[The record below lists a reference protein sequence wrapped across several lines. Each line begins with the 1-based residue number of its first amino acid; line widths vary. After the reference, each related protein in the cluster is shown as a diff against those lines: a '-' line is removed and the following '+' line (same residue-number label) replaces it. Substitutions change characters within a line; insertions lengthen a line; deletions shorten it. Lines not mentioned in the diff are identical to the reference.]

1 MKITKEDAKRL
12 INELPKYYGETAN
25 IKAIALGG
33 KVKKVNELVIKDV
46 VLGIVEVN
54 NRLTPVFLDPDDKR
68 IRVVLMSMEETKQGI
83 EFWYRYVKTR
93 QKSIAILSIY
103 TDLNNILEERE
114 KVNVQKTIEN
124 VKLLNKN
131 FTKLALDFE
140 PINVEHL
147 PTDVYKRMKDKVEE
161 ATVNKY
167 SLGFED
173 IDNGLEAYLIANDPK
188 SNFILETIYQED
200 VAKLLKIISLSDT
213 YIKDF
218 TRVIYHNNNQYTYDF
233 VKSTTPSTANIFS
246 QALDLSLAT
255 LETIRKKYENDVLTV
270 NNVILSIRKLYDEP
284 EHYEF

>member
-1 MKITKEDAKRL
+1 MRITKEDAKRL
-12 INELPKYYGETAN
+12 ITDLPKYYEETE
-25 IKAIALGG
+25 KVRAIALAG

-54 NRLTPVFLDPDDKR
+54 NRLTPVFIDPKDKR
-68 IRVVLMSMEETKQGI
+68 LQVVLMSEEETKVGI

-93 QKSIAILSIY
+93 QKAIAIIAIY

-124 VKLLNKN
+124 IKLLNKN

-140 PINVEHL
+140 PINVDHL
-147 PTDVYKRMKDKVEE
+147 PTVAYTRMKEKVEK
-161 ATVNKY
+161 ATDNKY

-173 IDNGLEAYLIANDPK
+173 VDNGMEAYLIANDPK

-246 QALDLSLAT
+246 QALDLSIAT
-255 LETIRKKYENDVLTV
+255 INVIRKNYEKDVLKC
-270 NNVILSIRKLYDEP
+270 NNVILSIRKVYDEP
-284 EHYEF
+284 EFY

>member
-1 MKITKEDAKRL
+1 MRITKEDAKRL
-12 INELPKYYGETAN
+12 ITDLPKYYEETE
-25 IKAIALGG
+25 KVRAIALAG

-54 NRLTPVFLDPDDKR
+54 NRLTPVFIDPKDKR
-68 IRVVLMSMEETKQGI
+68 LQVVLMSEEETKVGI

-93 QKSIAILSIY
+93 QKAIAILAIY

-124 VKLLNKN
+124 IKLLNKK
-131 FTKLALDFE
+131 FTKLTLDFE
-140 PINVEHL
+140 PINVDHL
-147 PTDVYKRMKDKVEE
+147 PAVAYTRMKEKVEK
-161 ATVNKY
+161 ATDNKY

-173 IDNGLEAYLIANDPK
+173 VDNGMEAYLIANDPK

-246 QALDLSLAT
+246 QALDLSIAT
-255 LETIRKKYENDVLTV
+255 INVIRKNYEKDVLKC
-270 NNVILSIRKLYDEP
+270 NNVILSIRKVYDEP
-284 EHYEF
+284 EFY

>member
-1 MKITKEDAKRL
+1 MRITKEDAKRL
-12 INELPKYYGETAN
+12 ITDLPKYYVETEN
-25 IKAIALGG
+25 VRAIALAG

-54 NRLTPVFLDPDDKR
+54 NRLTPVFIDPKDKR
-68 IRVVLMSMEETKQGI
+68 LQVVLMSEEETKVGI

-93 QKSIAILSIY
+93 QKAIAILAIY

-124 VKLLNKN
+124 IKLLNKN

-140 PINVEHL
+140 PINVAHL
-147 PTDVYKRMKDKVEE
+147 PAVAYTRMKEKVEK
-161 ATVNKY
+161 ATDNKY

-173 IDNGLEAYLIANDPK
+173 VDNGMEAYLIANEPK

-218 TRVIYHNNNQYTYDF
+218 TRVIYHNNTQYTYDF

-246 QALDLSLAT
+246 QALDLSIAT
-255 LETIRKKYENDVLTV
+255 IDVIRKKYENDVLKC
-270 NNVILSIRKLYDEP
+270 NNVILSIRKVYDEP
-284 EHYEF
+284 AFY